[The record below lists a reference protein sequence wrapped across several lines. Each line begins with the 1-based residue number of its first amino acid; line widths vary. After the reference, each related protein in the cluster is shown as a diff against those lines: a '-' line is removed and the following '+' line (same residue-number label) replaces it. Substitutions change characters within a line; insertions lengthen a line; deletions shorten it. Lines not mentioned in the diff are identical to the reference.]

1 MRLRDRLDRAR
12 ADCYQAKTEMKL
24 LTHEQRD
31 LRREVSRQT
40 AELRVACMKHR
51 ILMAEIRKNSL
62 LGYELYSSSGL
73 GRYSLEA
80 AICVLP
86 IQ

>member
-40 AELRVACMKHR
+40 AELRAARMKHW
-51 ILMAEIRKNSL
+51 ILMAEIKKNAL
-62 LGYELYSSSGL
+62 LGDELYSSSQL
-73 GRYSLEA
+73 GRHGLQA
-80 AICVLP
+80 AVCELS